1 MLEEEQISFRSAS
14 LMFDGIEDY
23 SHQIAEMIGLRNE
36 SNFIHAGVGNYL
48 LFVRIHMLNMV
59 FVLLFW
65 LSFSMVHQSI
75 SFVLLL
81 FSMVVGLQLT
91 YCHVPNFYKLVGS
104 MPKYRPICRVS
115 CCKKTKHKKV
125 KGKRTPL
132 TINREAC

>member
-65 LSFSMVHQSI
+65 LSFSIVHQPYSL
-75 SFVLLL
+75 VLQL
-81 FSMVVGLQLT
+81 FSLVVGLIIA
-91 YCHVPNFYKLVGS
+91 
-104 MPKYRPICRVS
+104 IC
-115 CCKKTKHKKV
+115 
-125 KGKRTPL
+125 L
-132 TINREAC
+132 ITINW